1 MNKKND
7 FSRDELFEDLLMYY
21 EAAGFDSDVLDDLSD
36 EELLRLYEE
45 TFEE

>member
-7 FSRDELFEDLLMYY
+7 FSRDELFEELLMYY

>member
-7 FSRDELFEDLLMYY
+7 FSRDELIEDLLMYY
-21 EAAGFDSDVLDDLSD
+21 EAAGFDSDVLDDMRD

>member
-1 MNKKND
+1 MNKEND
-7 FSRDELFEDLLMYY
+7 FSRDELFEELLMYY